1 MEEEKADAL
10 EVAAQ
15 ENEERKAQKAEAK
28 VSLFLFLSQILIF
41 GISANFRAFI
51 NPMVKVEYSHE
62 ISKIKQNLQ

>member
-28 VSLFLFLSQILIF
+28 VI
-41 GISANFRAFI
+41 
-51 NPMVKVEYSHE
+51 YS
-62 ISKIKQNLQ
+62 